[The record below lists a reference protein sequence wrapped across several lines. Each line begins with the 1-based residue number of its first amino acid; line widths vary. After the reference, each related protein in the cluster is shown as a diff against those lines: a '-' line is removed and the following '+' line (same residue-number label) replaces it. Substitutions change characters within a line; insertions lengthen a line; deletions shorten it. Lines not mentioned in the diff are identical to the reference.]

1 MTLLESGED
10 YLEAILMLSKNQKEV
25 RAIDVANELNFS
37 KPSVSIALKKLKEGG
52 YIDIDS
58 KNLLSLTD
66 AGLEVAS
73 KIYERHILLTTILE
87 SLGVDSETAAK
98 DACRLEHD
106 MTPQTFT
113 AIKKYYTEKM
123 KK

>member
-52 YIDIDS
+52 YIEIDS
-58 KNLLSLTD
+58 KNLLTLTES
-66 AGLEVAS
+66 GLEVAS

-87 SLGVDSETAAK
+87 KLGVDSGTAAK

-106 MTPQTFT
+106 MTPQTFS
-113 AIKKYYTEKM
+113 AIKKYYNEKM